1 MQISRTEGFFPVP
14 AGNPRPVSA
23 AGGDRVR
30 RQDGC
35 CDKLTLSSEPGGAEE
50 KSFRTLVADLAN
62 QVRTHNTTGKIQELR
77 RQVGSGEYRV
87 SPRELAVRMLLME
100 EGE

>member
-1 MQISRTEGFFPVP
+1 MLDLAAVESVDSSFVGVLLLCSRK
-14 AGNPRPVSA
+14 AGALGSDIRLCN
-23 AGGDRVR
+23 
-30 RQDGC
+30 
-35 CDKLTLSSEPGGAEE
+35 
-50 KSFRTLVADLAN
+50 LAN